1 MAQRRRGKSL
11 ACCCDLQ
18 PVTRGQKVP
27 KAASPNVSTHL
38 VPKALGE
45 FHRLVASFTE
55 AAPEHDSGTVP
66 IILNLT
72 GV

>member
-1 MAQRRRGKSL
+1 M
-11 ACCCDLQ
+11 
-18 PVTRGQKVP
+18 P